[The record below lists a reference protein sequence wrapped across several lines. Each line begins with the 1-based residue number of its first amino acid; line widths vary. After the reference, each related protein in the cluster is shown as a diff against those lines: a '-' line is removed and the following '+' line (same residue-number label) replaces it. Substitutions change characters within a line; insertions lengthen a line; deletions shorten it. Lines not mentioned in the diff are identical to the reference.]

1 MPVRLTLDEAAY
13 TDQMIAN
20 LAGNARRGAMPRW
33 VMLAVSLL
41 MLGFAGC
48 FLAIHFWVTTSEAP
62 TFFDW
67 EEQADAR
74 MVKLYVDFAANRCNA
89 ATTSLVIAFSLVM
102 VAAQNL
108 ATTLLGL
115 RRHLR
120 DGLTAKLLRAF
131 LEKEGVEIVEH
142 PSDGNG
148 ELGKAP

>member
-1 MPVRLTLDEAAY
+1 
-13 TDQMIAN
+13 
-20 LAGNARRGAMPRW
+20 
-33 VMLAVSLL
+33 
-41 MLGFAGC
+41 
-48 FLAIHFWVTTSEAP
+48 
-62 TFFDW
+62 
-67 EEQADAR
+67 

-108 ATTLLGL
+108 ATTLLGW

-120 DGLTAKLLRAF
+120 DGLTEKLLRAF